1 MEKEV
6 QEKLAR
12 SLTAS
17 SAEILPYLPYLLQDL
32 WELGSN
38 PADIVQAARGV
49 GAGPG
54 WKVLDLG
61 CGKGAVGIHLARE
74 TGCSVKGFDLMGGFV
89 EVARAKAHE
98 WGVAHLCRFEV
109 QDLNEAVRTEKGHDL
124 TILGAVGSVLGN
136 PGQTLKKLKDT
147 VRPGGY
153 LIVDDGYLLEGL
165 EAPRLEAECWTREA
179 WTRAF
184 QEAGLKLLS
193 ELRAGEEI
201 HSVNDQ
207 NTVAI
212 AARAAELARLHPERK
227 RLFEEYV
234 VSQQQECDD
243 MADRVVSA
251 MWVLQV
257 EARS

>member
-1 MEKEV
+1 MEREV

-17 SAEILPYLPYLLQDL
+17 SVEILPYLPYLLQDL

-38 PADIVQAARGV
+38 PVDIVQVARGL

-61 CGKGAVGIHLARE
+61 CGKGAVGIRLARE
-74 TGCSVKGFDLMGGFV
+74 TGCSVKGYDLMDGFI
-89 EVARAKAHE
+89 EVARTKAEE
-98 WGVAHLCRFEV
+98 WGVAHRCRFEV
-109 QDLNEAVRTEKGHDL
+109 QDLHQAVRTEKDHDL
-124 TILGAVGSVLGN
+124 TILGAVGSVLGD
-136 PGQTLKKLKDT
+136 PGQTLKKLRGT

-153 LIVDDGYLLEGL
+153 LIVDDGYVLEGVD
-165 EAPRLEAECWTREA
+165 APRLDGEYWTRDA

-184 QEAGLKLLS
+184 QDAGLKLLS

-201 HSVNDQ
+201 QSVNDD
-207 NTVAI
+207 NTAAI
-212 AARAAELARLHPERK
+212 AARAAELARLHPER
-227 RLFEEYV
+227 RALFEEYV
-234 VSQQQECDD
+234 ASQQHECED

-251 MWVLQV
+251 MWVLEV
-257 EARS
+257 EAR